1 MFETAFCGKLTGIEE
16 GRRHVV
22 DGCGPDK
29 TTFLAAPIDLFT
41 PFLKGASKA

>member
-16 GRRHVV
+16 GCRHVV
-22 DGCGPDK
+22 DGCGPDT